1 MILKDLYSGV
11 KTQLQQTGSQSP
23 ALDARLLISFALNMT
38 HEAFVLNNEQK
49 LSDEEID
56 TIHHLIE
63 QRVAGKPVAKII
75 GKKEFYGRDFKT
87 TMDTLDPRPDSETLI
102 ETVLK
107 KSDYDKPIVLDLGTG
122 TGCLVLTLL
131 AEMPTARAIA
141 VDQSL
146 AALNVAKENAWTI
159 GVEDRVVF
167 IQSDWFDQVLGQFDI
182 IISNP
187 PYIPQGDIDG
197 LAKDVREYD
206 PMSALVGGVDGLDP
220 YRVIIPQSK
229 TFLKPGGLIVFEVG
243 QGQSDDVATLLENA
257 GFGDVGIVSDLA
269 GIGRVV
275 HGIFLQNPL

>member
-11 KTQLQQTGSQSP
+11 KTQLQQAGSQSP

-229 TFLKPGGLIVFEVG
+229 AFLKPGGLIVFEVG

-257 GFGDVGIVSDLA
+257 GFGDVGIVNDLA